1 MKTKLKRLWHDFFV
15 FPKYMVFHPFDG
27 FEEFKRY
34 KQGRLSVALI
44 FIALFAFYRIMAYQY
59 ESVLINPHDPYMLN
73 SIQMIVAVFLLIG
86 LFTVG
91 NWSVTTLMSGKGTY
105 KEILMT
111 TGYALFPL
119 LVIGFPGLLVS
130 NVLTLEEMGFYRLM
144 LYIAYAGTGWFLFM
158 GILNIHE
165 YGLFK
170 TLIAFGLT
178 AVAMSVMMFLGLLF
192 FDLIQQIIS
201 FVSAIYEE
209 LSLR

>member
-1 MKTKLKRLWHDFFV
+1 MKTKMKRFWHDFFV

-34 KQGRLSVALI
+34 KQGRLSVALV
-44 FIALFAFYRIMAYQY
+44 FIVLFAFYRIMAYQY
-59 ESVLINPHDPYMLN
+59 ESVLINPNDPYMLN
-73 SIQMIVAVFLLIG
+73 SVQMIVAVLLLIG

-119 LVIGFPGLLVS
+119 LIIGFPALVVS
-130 NVLTLEEMGFYRLM
+130 NFLTLEEMGFYRLM
-144 LYIAYAGTGWFLFM
+144 LYIAYAGTAWFLFM

-165 YGLFK
+165 YGLIK
-170 TLIAFGLT
+170 TVFAFLLT
-178 AVAMSVMMFLGLLF
+178 AVSMSVMMFLGLLF
-192 FDLIQQIIS
+192 FDLIQQFLS

>member
-1 MKTKLKRLWHDFFV
+1 MKTRLKRIWHDFFA

-44 FIALFAFYRIMAYQY
+44 FIALFAFYRIMAFQY
-59 ESVLINPHDPYMLN
+59 ESVLINPNDPYMLN
-73 SIQMIVAVFLLIG
+73 SVQMIIAVLLLIG

-119 LVIGFPGLLVS
+119 LVIGFPALVIS
-130 NVLTLEEMGFYRLM
+130 NVLTLEEMGFYRLL
-144 LYIAYAGTGWFLFM
+144 LYIAYAGSGWFLFM

-170 TLIAFGLT
+170 TVFAFLLT
-178 AVAMSVMMFLGLLF
+178 AVSMSVMMFVGLLF
-192 FDLIQQIIS
+192 FALIQPVIS

-209 LSLR
+209 LSL